1 MTQANFSDETETITE
16 ITKIDMVTDK
26 PGVITKVTTTETPTD
41 QFQDIKDQVVTILS
55 EMPTYVSNFFAE
67 YQKPIVTIGLILAGG
82 ITIKVTLGVLDA
94 LNDVPLAAP
103 TFELIGIGYTG
114 WFVYRYMLKASNRQ
128 ELLAEIE
135 SLKEQVVGKDS

>member
-16 ITKIDMVTDK
+16 ITKIDLVTDK
-26 PGVITKVTTTETPTD
+26 PGVITTVTTTETPTD

-55 EMPTYVSNFFAE
+55 ELPTYVSNFFAE
-67 YQKPIVTIGLILAGG
+67 YQKPIVTVGLILAGG
-82 ITIKVTLGVLDA
+82 ITIKVTLGVIDA

-103 TFELIGIGYTG
+103 IFELIGIGYTG

>member
-16 ITKIDMVTDK
+16 STKIDMVTDK
-26 PGVITKVTTTETPTD
+26 PGVITTVRTTETPTD

-55 EMPTYVSNFFAE
+55 ELPTYVSNFLAE

-103 TFELIGIGYTG
+103 IFELIGIGYTG

>member
-55 EMPTYVSNFFAE
+55 ELPTYVSNFFAE

-103 TFELIGIGYTG
+103 IFELIGIGYTG

>member
-16 ITKIDMVTDK
+16 ITKIDLVTDK
-26 PGVITKVTTTETPTD
+26 PGVITTVTTTETPTD
-41 QFQDIKDQVVTILS
+41 QFQDIKDQVVTIMS
-55 EMPTYVSNFFAE
+55 ELPTYVSNFFAE
-67 YQKPIVTIGLILAGG
+67 YQKPIVTVGLILAGG

-103 TFELIGIGYTG
+103 IFELIGIGYTG

>member
-26 PGVITKVTTTETPTD
+26 PGVITTVTTTETPTD

-55 EMPTYVSNFFAE
+55 ELPTYVSNFFAE

-103 TFELIGIGYTG
+103 IFELIGIGYTG

>member
-26 PGVITKVTTTETPTD
+26 PGVITTVRTTETPTD

-55 EMPTYVSNFFAE
+55 ELPTYVSNFLAE
-67 YQKPIVTIGLILAGG
+67 YQKPIVTVGLILAGG

-103 TFELIGIGYTG
+103 IFELIGIGYTG

>member
-26 PGVITKVTTTETPTD
+26 PGVITTVRTTETPTD

-55 EMPTYVSNFFAE
+55 ELPTYVSNFLAE
-67 YQKPIVTIGLILAGG
+67 YQKPIVTVGLILDGG

-103 TFELIGIGYTG
+103 IFELIGIGYTG

>member
-26 PGVITKVTTTETPTD
+26 PGVITTVRTTETPTD

-55 EMPTYVSNFFAE
+55 ELPTYVSNFFAE

-103 TFELIGIGYTG
+103 IFELIGIGYTG